1 MLPINTL
8 DVVTHSELRA
18 ALTGLNSFPVTPFGS
33 DGSVDLDRYAT
44 HVEHQVSHGAA
55 TIFPAAGTGEYAA
68 LGADDYAATVEQAVH
83 VVEGRLP
90 VVGAVGV
97 NAATARDQLGVLE
110 RTGCAGALVLPP
122 YLAPGDDA
130 GLEGHYRSIAT
141 ASELPVIV
149 YVRPEAA
156 LSADAVMRLTELPN
170 VVGVKDGTGAAERLT
185 RLAGSPAFSSGSS
198 SGDAPGR
205 VVLLNGM
212 PTAELSAGVFTALGA
227 TGYSSAV
234 YNFVP
239 DLAVAFRQALA
250 DDDALRRDLLLDAFY
265 RPFGRLRD
273 RRRGYAVS
281 LVKAGVSAQ
290 LGSVGDPRPPLPPVD
305 PQTDRDLRALVDSA
319 RAAVEAAGA

>member
-1 MLPINTL
+1 M
-8 DVVTHSELRA
+8 THSELRA
-18 ALTGLNSFPVTPFGS
+18 ALTGLNSFPVTPFGP

-68 LGADDYAATVEQAVH
+68 LGADEYAATVEQAVR

-170 VVGVKDGTGAAERLT
+170 VVGVKDGTGDAERLT
-185 RLAGSPAFSSGSS
+185 RLAGSPAFSSG
-198 SGDAPGR
+198 GAPSR

-212 PTAELSAGVFTALGA
+212 PTAELSAGVFTAVGA

-239 DLAVAFRQALA
+239 DLADAFRQALV
-250 DDDALRRDLLLDAFY
+250 DDDAVRRDLLLEAFY
-265 RPFGRLRD
+265 RPFGGLRD

-305 PQTDRDLRALVDSA
+305 PQTDRDLRALIDSA